1 MRLSLKFSIVV
12 LTLTFIYALPG
23 CGQIKSKPSDGKDA
37 FFSFYSLKANTL
49 EGDSIDFSKFKG
61 KKVLIVNTA
70 SKCGYTHQYSE
81 LQKLHETHGDKV
93 VILGF
98 PSNDF
103 FNQEPGNSAQIR
115 EFCTAN
121 FGVTFQMMEKVTV
134 KGKGQHPVFEWLS
147 VADKNGWND
156 QAPKWNFCKYLINEN
171 GELVKF
177 FPSGSAPMG
186 FEITEAISK

>member
-1 MRLSLKFSIVV
+1 MKFSLRFSVV
-12 LTLTFIYALPG
+12 VFALTFIYALPG

-37 FFSFYSLKANTL
+37 FFSFYALKANTL

-70 SKCGYTHQYSE
+70 SKCGYTHQYAE

-103 FNQEPGNSAQIR
+103 FNQEPGNSVQIR
-115 EFCTAN
+115 DFCTAN
-121 FGVTFQMMEKVTV
+121 YGVTFQMMEKVTV
-134 KGKGQHPVFEWLS
+134 KGKGQHPVYEWLS
-147 VADKNGWND
+147 MADKNGWND

-177 FPSGSAPMG
+177 FPSGSTPMG
-186 FEITEAISK
+186 FEITESIK